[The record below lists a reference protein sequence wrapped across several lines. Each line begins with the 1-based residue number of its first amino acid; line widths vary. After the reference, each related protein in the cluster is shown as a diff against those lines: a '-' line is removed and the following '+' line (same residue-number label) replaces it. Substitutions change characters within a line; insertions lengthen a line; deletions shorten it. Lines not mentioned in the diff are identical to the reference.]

1 MRIQGQSKGFTLLEV
16 LVSLVILAVGLL
28 GFAGMQ
34 ARMIKLN
41 QSASERSLAIMA
53 SYSMLD
59 AIRANR
65 AQALAGTYNLDQTC
79 SVTKSSEGLAASDQ
93 QLWLATLKASL
104 GNSDATCGAIN
115 CTSDGNCT
123 VSIWWDDS
131 RSGGSAT
138 QLFVVQSRV

>member
-1 MRIQGQSKGFTLLEV
+1 MMIQGQSKGFTLLEV

-65 AQALAGTYNLDQTC
+65 AQALAGTYNFDQTC
-79 SVTKSSEGLAASDQ
+79 SVTDSSEGLAASDQ
-93 QLWLATLKASL
+93 QFWLAALKASL

-138 QLFVVQSRV
+138 QLFVVQSRI